1 MPRWDG
7 ATDPGPCERRCDGD
21 RITELVPTKE
31 WLSDKT
37 GNQLIRRPEGAEILP
52 GMLQLPRTKYRDH
65 MHDRNREHSAIDTAN
80 PGITTYVRVSRRLSQ
95 EPGESYVEEDK
106 LLARRKQMKDE
117 AHLAELKL
125 QIEKNEILE
134 LRSLGIRTAMQKYK
148 DLQDTDQD
156 GGRAHSHDGVSKLS
170 QQSAFFM

>member
-7 ATDPGPCERRCDGD
+7 AGDPGPCERRTDGD
-21 RITELVPTKE
+21 RITELIPVTE
-31 WLSDKT
+31 WLNDKT
-37 GNQLIRRPEGAEILP
+37 ANQLIRRPGDAEILP
-52 GMLQLPRTKYRDH
+52 NMLQLPRTKYRDH

-80 PGITTYVRVSRRLSQ
+80 PGITTYVRVSRRVSQ
-95 EPGESYVEEDK
+95 EKGESTVEEDK
-106 LLARRKQMKDE
+106 LLRRRKELRDE
-117 AHLAELKL
+117 ALQQELKL

-156 GGRAHSHDGVSKLS
+156 GGRAHSHDGVSKVS

>member
-7 ATDPGPCERRCDGD
+7 AGDPGPCERRTDGD
-21 RITELVPTKE
+21 RITELIPVTE
-31 WLSDKT
+31 WLNDKT
-37 GNQLIRRPEGAEILP
+37 ANQLIRRPGDAEILP
-52 GMLQLPRTKYRDH
+52 NMLQLPRTKHRDH

-80 PGITTYVRVSRRLSQ
+80 PGITTYVRVSRRVSQ
-95 EPGESYVEEDK
+95 EKGESTVEEDK
-106 LLARRKQMKDE
+106 LLRRRKELRDE
-117 AHLAELKL
+117 ALQQELKL

-156 GGRAHSHDGVSKLS
+156 GGRAHSHDGVSKVS

>member
-7 ATDPGPCERRCDGD
+7 AGDPGPCERRTDGD
-21 RITELVPTKE
+21 RITELIPVTE
-31 WLSDKT
+31 WLNDKT
-37 GNQLIRRPEGAEILP
+37 ANQLIRRPGDAEILP
-52 GMLQLPRTKYRDH
+52 NMLQLPRTKYRDH

-80 PGITTYVRVSRRLSQ
+80 PGITTYVRVSRRVSQ
-95 EPGESYVEEDK
+95 EKGESTVEEEK
-106 LLARRKQMKDE
+106 LLRRRKELRDE
-117 AHLAELKL
+117 ALQQELKL

-156 GGRAHSHDGVSKLS
+156 GGRAHSHDGVSKVS

>member
-1 MPRWDG
+1 VSLHASILLYTRFSDSLFCPR
-7 ATDPGPCERRCDGD
+7 AYRLIPVT
-21 RITELVPTKE
+21 E
-31 WLSDKT
+31 WLNDKT
-37 GNQLIRRPEGAEILP
+37 ANQLIRRPGDAEILP
-52 GMLQLPRTKYRDH
+52 NMLQLPRTKYRDH

-80 PGITTYVRVSRRLSQ
+80 PGITTYVRVSRRVSQ
-95 EPGESYVEEDK
+95 EKGESTVEEDK
-106 LLARRKQMKDE
+106 LLRRRKELRDE
-117 AHLAELKL
+117 ALQQELKL

-156 GGRAHSHDGVSKLS
+156 GGRAHSHDGVSKVS

>member
-1 MPRWDG
+1 V
-7 ATDPGPCERRCDGD
+7 T
-21 RITELVPTKE
+21 E
-31 WLSDKT
+31 WLNDKT
-37 GNQLIRRPEGAEILP
+37 ANQLIRRPGDAEILP
-52 GMLQLPRTKYRDH
+52 NMLQLPRTKYRDH

-80 PGITTYVRVSRRLSQ
+80 PGITTYVRVSRRVSQ
-95 EPGESYVEEDK
+95 EKGESTVEEDK
-106 LLARRKQMKDE
+106 LLRRRKELRDE
-117 AHLAELKL
+117 ALQQELKL

-156 GGRAHSHDGVSKLS
+156 GGRAHSHDGVSKVS